1 MMSNKEI
8 KKLALSKLGNSP
20 FADRFIYF
28 SFLCTII
35 LFISYLL
42 SFVSAKLLSKIVKF
56 NPVPPILP
64 IIIFLIVFICIF
76 VSIAMYLGYNKAL
89 IDNSH
94 SSLRFNIKELF
105 YYLISLEDTMP
116 FIAILFL
123 CNLYICLWQMLAGIA
138 SVGFCFIFTLIF
150 PLQLARILAPVIAII
165 LFLGVAI
172 YKTASYSMAIY
183 IKIENK
189 NISAIDCINNSKE
202 IMNGNISK
210 LIFLE
215 LSFLPWIFLII
226 ISLGMIYPF
235 VGTYVSAAHIEFYNF
250 IKSNGTAEDANG
262 NDFEVKKLKNKT
274 LYLIL
279 TIALSFLL
287 FVGVRFN
294 SYKSFYQK
302 HFKGN
307 IHSTY
312 SK

>member
-1 MMSNKEI
+1 MSNKEI

-42 SFVSAKLLSKIVKF
+42 SFVSTKFLSKKVNF
-56 NPVPPILP
+56 NPVPPILL
-64 IIIFLIVFICIF
+64 IIIFLIVFIRLF

-89 IDNSH
+89 INNSH

-116 FIAILFL
+116 FIAIIFL
-123 CNLYICLWQMLAGIA
+123 YNLYICLWQMLAGLA
-138 SVGFCFIFTLIF
+138 CVGLYFIFTLIA
-150 PLQLARILAPVIAII
+150 PLQLARILASIIAII
-165 LFLGVAI
+165 LFLGVWI
-172 YKTASYSMAIY
+172 YKMASYSMAIY

-235 VGTYVSAAHIEFYNF
+235 VGTYVSAANIEFYNF
-250 IKSNGTAEDANG
+250 IKSNGTAENANE
-262 NDFEVKKLKNKT
+262 NDSEVKKLENKT

-279 TIALSFLL
+279 TIVLSLLL
-287 FVGVRFN
+287 FVGARFN
-294 SYKSFYQK
+294 SYKSFYHK
-302 HFKGN
+302 HFK
-307 IHSTY
+307 STTYGMY
-312 SK
+312 SR